1 MEAFLSSVKR
11 KIRYSDSSG
20 SSQEISPAEKRLKE
34 FSFDHADEDEVMAAE
49 LAGKIDLILSKLE
62 KLDTLEKKLEEV
74 CSTMN
79 SLKASVSSLEK
90 DVTVVKEKQRS
101 FDKNIKDLEKNAEF
115 VRSQIEKLNNTVQEE
130 KETRRKEISEV
141 RKEMLYLETYSRREN
156 LKFDGIPERR
166 MQVLLNGQER
176 SMDDTH
182 GQLVDFLQNVL
193 EVEDAPNIEFQRVHR
208 LGNQPRSDGSGR
220 MIIARFLRYSDR
232 EKVIRCAYKL
242 KGTDFKIYEDIP
254 KELHDLRKPQMKKL
268 KDARKEGKKAYFS
281 RSEPDKLFID
291 GKYVKS

>member
-1 MEAFLSSVKR
+1 MHPKWYLFD
-11 KIRYSDSSG
+11 SDY
-20 SSQEISPAEKRLKE
+20 
-34 FSFDHADEDEVMAAE
+34 
-49 LAGKIDLILSKLE
+49 
-62 KLDTLEKKLEEV
+62 T
-74 CSTMN
+74 T
-79 SLKASVSSLEK
+79 K

-115 VRSQIEKLNNTVQEE
+115 VSSQIEKLNNTVQEE

-141 RKEMLYLETYSRREN
+141 RKEMLYLQTYSRREN

-242 KGTDFKIYEDIP
+242 KGTEFKIYEDIP

>member
-1 MEAFLSSVKR
+1 
-11 KIRYSDSSG
+11 
-20 SSQEISPAEKRLKE
+20 
-34 FSFDHADEDEVMAAE
+34 
-49 LAGKIDLILSKLE
+49 
-62 KLDTLEKKLEEV
+62 
-74 CSTMN
+74 
-79 SLKASVSSLEK
+79 
-90 DVTVVKEKQRS
+90 
-101 FDKNIKDLEKNAEF
+101 
-115 VRSQIEKLNNTVQEE
+115 
-130 KETRRKEISEV
+130 
-141 RKEMLYLETYSRREN
+141 MLYLETYSRREN
-156 LKFDGIPERR
+156 LKFDGISERR
-166 MQVLLNGQER
+166 MQVSLNGQER

-193 EVEDAPNIEFQRVHR
+193 EVEDAQNIEFQRIHR

-232 EKVIRCAYKL
+232 EKVIRCVYKL